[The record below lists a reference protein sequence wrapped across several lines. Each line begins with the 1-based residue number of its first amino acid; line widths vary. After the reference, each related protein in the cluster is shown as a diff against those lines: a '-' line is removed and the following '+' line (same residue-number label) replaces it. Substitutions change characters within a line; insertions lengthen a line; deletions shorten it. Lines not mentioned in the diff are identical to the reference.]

1 VLSVA
6 DTGPPYRG
14 HLDLGRRGEEAA
26 GRFLAGL
33 GFRILER
40 GFRTRAGE
48 IDLVALEGDTL
59 VFVEVK
65 TRRTLACGSPAE
77 AVNARKQARI
87 ERAAAL
93 YLSRRPAW
101 DPPVRFDVV
110 EILSRPGG
118 RARIRLL
125 RNAFGA

>member
-1 VLSVA
+1 VLRVA
-6 DTGPPYRG
+6 ETDPPYRG
-14 HLDLGRRGEEAA
+14 HLDVGRRGEDAA
-26 GRFLAGL
+26 TRFLAGL

-48 IDLVALEGDTL
+48 IDLIAFEGETL

-65 TRRTLACGSPAE
+65 TRRSLTYGTPAE
-77 AVNARKQARI
+77 SVNARKQARI
-87 ERAAAL
+87 RRVAAL
-93 YLSRRPAW
+93 YLGRRPAW

-110 EILSRPGG
+110 EVVVRPGG

-125 RNAFGA
+125 RDAFGA